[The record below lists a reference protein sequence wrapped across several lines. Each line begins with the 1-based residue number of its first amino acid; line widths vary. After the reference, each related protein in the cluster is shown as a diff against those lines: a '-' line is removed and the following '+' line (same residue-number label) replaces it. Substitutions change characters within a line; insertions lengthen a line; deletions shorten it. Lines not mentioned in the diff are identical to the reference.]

1 MADKVDQTMEYM
13 VDEFNFYKK
22 AHLFSK
28 NEIQL
33 IAKTRR
39 SHEYQLFRK
48 DAIVPFFIDAINYE
62 R

>member
-28 NEIQL
+28 NEIQK

-39 SHEYQLFRK
+39 SHEY
-48 DAIVPFFIDAINYE
+48 
-62 R
+62 